1 VKSVHLP
8 IFLITLLLVACT
20 GQATPTLYVP
30 PTGESTPAILTQAP
44 SAADL
49 ESGNDIL
56 SPQPTPSPD
65 CIPGLVFLSDIT
77 IPDGTTVNPG
87 EKLDKRWL
95 VENNGSCN
103 WDRRFSL
110 RLIAGP
116 DMGAQPEIAL
126 FPARSGTPAEIRILF
141 TAPPDPGTHRS
152 AWQAQDPQGNLFGDP
167 IFIDVVVP
175 NP

>member
-1 VKSVHLP
+1 VKPVYLP
-8 IFLITLLLVACT
+8 IFLITFLLVACT

-30 PTGESTPAILTQAP
+30 PTGESTPDIVTQAP

-49 ESGNDIL
+49 ESGKDIL
-56 SPQPTPSPD
+56 SPQPTSSPD
-65 CIPGLVFLSDIT
+65 CTPGLVFQSDIT

-87 EKLDKRWL
+87 EILDKRWL

-103 WDRRFSL
+103 WNRRFSL

-126 FPARSGTPAEIRILF
+126 IPARSGTQAEIRILF
-141 TAPPDPGTHRS
+141 TAPSDPGAHRS